1 MPVDASA
8 LCANVG
14 FLTFEVC
21 ICEHTVTSLCKSLLI
36 SRFYFAFFD
45 DKAESSGEHFS
56 GGLEMAGALLF
67 GAVCGFIVALL
78 FVPILPM
85 DENDQIEKAQK
96 EQKEQIEKAQKDQ
109 KEQIEKEQKERK
121 EKIEKEQKE
130 KSNNKGK
137 SKQKK
142 KSEQTD
148 KNWLAIASK
157 NESIFCIKNCPDVWR
172 LHRD

>member
-85 DENDQIEKAQK
+85 DENNQIEKAKK

-109 KEQIEKEQKERK
+109 KEQIEKEK
-121 EKIEKEQKE
+121 KE

-137 SKQKK
+137 SKQKE